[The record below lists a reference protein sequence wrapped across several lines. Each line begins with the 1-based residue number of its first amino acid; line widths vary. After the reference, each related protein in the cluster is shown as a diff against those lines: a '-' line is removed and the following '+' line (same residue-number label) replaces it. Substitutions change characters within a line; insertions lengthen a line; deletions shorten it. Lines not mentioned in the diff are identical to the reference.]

1 MAKAKTR
8 RVKGGGG
15 NIRSRPTLRLYRY
28 YSTRAKNLY
37 RQGQIME
44 ARKYWGKAGAVKRR
58 MKATAKKVRQKLKPE
73 IKKVEAKARKM
84 ERRIREEKPR
94 LKKFTFSARVS
105 YRGKAE
111 KGHDYFLEI
120 NGAAIAERPEDIE
133 AMVKDAI
140 LEAEEEGDEEL
151 GYYFF
156 TIPGRWVIG
165 IIREEPTKETRPRL
179 VELRVVTFKRL

>member
-1 MAKAKTR
+1 MNAKTR

-15 NIRSRPTLRLYRY
+15 YIRSRPTLRLYRY

-37 RQGQIME
+37 RQGKTKE
-44 ARKYWGKAGAVKRR
+44 AQKYWGKAGAVKRR
-58 MKATAKKVRQKLKPE
+58 MKATAEKVRRKLPE
-73 IKKVEAKARKM
+73 IEKVKAEAKRVKRRVKE
-84 ERRIREEKPR
+84 ERPR

-111 KGHDYFLEI
+111 KSHDYFLELE
-120 NGAAIAERPEDIE
+120 GVAVCEKPGDIE
-133 AMVKDAI
+133 AMVKEAI
-140 LEAEEEGDEEL
+140 LKAEEEGDEEL

-165 IIREEPTKETRPRL
+165 ITREEPTNETRPRL
-179 VELRVVTFKRL
+179 AELRVVVFRRL